1 MNPLCLKQQQFIFSQ
16 IWSPEVETKALAGPG
31 SLETLWKDLFHG
43 SSSFWWWLA
52 FLGFLGLWPHCSA
65 TVILAS
71 VFTFSL
77 SVFPSVCPR

>member
-1 MNPLCLKQQQFIFSQ
+1 MNPLSVKQQQFIFSQ
-16 IWSPEVETKALAGPG
+16 IWSPEVETKALARPG

-77 SVFPSVCPR
+77 GVFPSVCPC

>member
-1 MNPLCLKQQQFIFSQ
+1 MNPLSLKQQQFNFSQ
-16 IWSPEVETKALAGPG
+16 IWSPEVETKALAGLA

-77 SVFPSVCPR
+77 GVFPSMCPC